1 MSVAILTC
9 EYGEM
14 QSACLFVC
22 VCEYGEMQSTTSQ
35 NPPNRATEI
44 SRYLAVQIQI
54 EISV

>member
-1 MSVAILTC
+1 VSVAILTC

-22 VCEYGEMQSTTSQ
+22 VCEYVEMQSTTSQ
-35 NPPNRATEI
+35 NPPNRETEI